1 MIRKLF
7 PLVVLL
13 SLGNMAAACGA
24 DPDLTSEEEIAL
36 ASTPDA
42 IALAAATT
50 KSATTKS
57 PPTSGSTQI
66 VSNDGPQAKP
76 CSCGSYPKPG
86 MDCSWC
92 DMIDWNG
99 DGVAACT
106 CAYSRK
112 TAGGSND

>member
-13 SLGNMAAACGA
+13 SFASTAIACSA
-24 DPDLTSEEEIAL
+24 DPDVAGEEDIDL
-36 ASTPDA
+36 ASTSDA
-42 IALAAATT
+42 IALAA
-50 KSATTKS
+50 ATTKS

-66 VSNDGPQAKP
+66 VSNEGPQAKS

>member
-7 PLVVLL
+7 PGVVLL
-13 SLGNMAAACGA
+13 SLGSMAVACGA
-24 DPDLTSEEEIAL
+24 DAGVASEEDSEL
-36 ASTPDA
+36 GSTSDA

-50 KSATTKS
+50 KA

-66 VSNDGPQAKP
+66 VSNEGPQAKP

-92 DMIDWNG
+92 DMVDWNG

-112 TAGGSND
+112 TAGGNND